1 MVNHH
6 HGSTIN
12 HLIVPS
18 VSVKKCNWLIL
29 ACLVTFSILLTTLM
43 MIYFKK
49 RNIYLHSSHN
59 DCTTP
64 LTTTINLINRYTPP
78 KVPNEFQNFI
88 FSHDRHSK
96 SNENIVIP
104 SSQKIE
110 HYNTRMNNPSLFSS
124 HYNCIKQLPDHVNRT
139 SLNNRYSL
147 NWKSLYTSCV
157 LENVCLNRRGEWIL
171 YLHHEHEREKF
182 NEQILVL
189 TSSLRLIMHESIK
202 FKIHTKLPPHKAST
216 PSHQYASEKDDTS
229 IFKMSKQFSWIQTP
243 TFAFSRYA
251 TSNVGH
257 LIMDNLFSV
266 FNLMA
271 NFEYVNSNH
280 FLLFLD
286 DPFNKETGSLPRAG
300 HSPERAEEVSLQWAK
315 FFSSQKPL
323 QLCFDRFTNSY
334 YIHYAPCRQDNV
346 EKSIKEQLPR
356 EEGDEIQTCFSSLFI
371 GSVESHYFD
380 FYGRETI
387 FPLFRNYLLNQVGL
401 LEPKKYSHE
410 NHHAVRRH
418 TLKIAIQKKPI
429 SSKHKD
435 SIINTFEI
443 AQHFNEKKNEILT
456 RLNTI
461 YGNDIDSSHRGVA
474 AKKFHS
480 IEIIELKLEELN
492 AMEQLH
498 FFKELDVYIT
508 TQGSASYMSMF
519 MLNPTSLLFF
529 SPLCRSET
537 FQCSDY
543 NIRIHKTFSN
553 VRTISLNDHLD
564 MIECVKENIPNGIGY
579 KVQKVEPPGTVY
591 YYGDCHLR
599 LNVEK
604 FYALVLEELENIH
617 TSSRHWT

>member
-1 MVNHH
+1 MVNHN
-6 HGSTIN
+6 GSSNSPPPSNPIKKYN
-12 HLIVPS
+12 WWILMCLI
-18 VSVKKCNWLIL
+18 
-29 ACLVTFSILLTTLM
+29 TFSTLLTTLM

-49 RNIYLHSSHN
+49 RTLHLTTSSNHEN
-59 DCTTP
+59 DVTLSSP
-64 LTTTINLINRYTPP
+64 ATTINLINRYTPP
-78 KVPNEFQNFI
+78 KIPHEFQNYLL
-88 FSHDRHSK
+88 HNNNKK
-96 SNENIVIP
+96 SEILPQIHHQIGK
-104 SSQKIE
+104 SI
-110 HYNTRMNNPSLFSS
+110 FSS
-124 HYNCIKQLPDHVNRT
+124 HYNCIKHIPDHVNQT

-147 NWKSLYTSCV
+147 NWNSLYTSCV
-157 LENVCLNRRGEWIL
+157 LENVCLNRRGEWLL
-171 YLHHEHEREKF
+171 YLHNPHERKKF
-182 NEQILVL
+182 NDQILVL
-189 TSSLRLIMHESIK
+189 TSSLRLVMHESIK
-202 FKIHTKLPPHKAST
+202 FKVHTRVPPQQQVTQSNNYFT
-216 PSHQYASEKDDTS
+216 GTDENS
-229 IFKMSKQFSWIQTP
+229 IFKISKQFSWIQTP

-266 FNLMA
+266 FNMMA

-300 HSPERAEEVSLQWAK
+300 HPPERAEAVSLEWAK
-315 FFSSQKPL
+315 FFSSHKPL
-323 QLCFDRFTNSY
+323 QLCFDQFTNSY

-346 EKSIKEQLPR
+346 EQSIKDQLSR
-356 EEGDEIQTCFSSLFI
+356 EEGNEVQTCFSSLFI

-387 FPLFRNYLLNQVGL
+387 FPLFRNYILNQVGY
-401 LEPKKYSHE
+401 LESKKYGQENRQTHTSHQ
-410 NHHAVRRH
+410 R
-418 TLKIAIQKKPI
+418 TLKIAIQRKPI

-443 AQHFNEKKNEILT
+443 ANYFNEKKTEILT
-456 RLNTI
+456 RLNAI
-461 YGNDIDSSHRGVA
+461 YKR
-474 AKKFHS
+474 FHS
-480 IEIIELKLEELN
+480 VEIIELKLEELK
-492 AMEQLH
+492 AMEQLQ
-498 FFKELDVYIT
+498 FFKDLDVYVS

-537 FQCSDY
+537 LQCSDY

-564 MIECVKENIPNGIGY
+564 MIECVKENSLNGVGY
-579 KVQKVEPPGTVY
+579 KVKKVEPPGSVY

-599 LNVEK
+599 FNVEK

-617 TSSRHWT
+617 SSSRHFS